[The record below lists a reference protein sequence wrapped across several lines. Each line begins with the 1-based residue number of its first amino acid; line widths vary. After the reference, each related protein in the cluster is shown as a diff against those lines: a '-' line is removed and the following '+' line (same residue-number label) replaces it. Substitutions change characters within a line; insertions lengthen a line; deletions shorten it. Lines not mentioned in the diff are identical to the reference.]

1 VNAIEVRDV
10 SVRILDATILQDISL
25 DVPAGEWVGLIGPNG
40 AGKTTLLRAIAGL
53 APYQG
58 TIRLDEN
65 DVARLSP
72 KQRARMVAI
81 VPQRPVLPPPMTVF
95 EYVLLGRTPYIRYF
109 DTEQR
114 HDIDV
119 VGRALDRLDV
129 SAFADR
135 VLDSLSGGEQQRVV
149 LARALAQEAPIL
161 LLDEGTSALDIG
173 SQQQVLELV
182 ETLRLT
188 DGFTVVSAM
197 HDLTLAGQFAHSLAL
212 ISHGRLIAEGEPADV
227 LTEETILT
235 HYGAAVRITHDDYG
249 IIVAPVRAA
258 GARRPRELQP

>member
-1 VNAIEVRDV
+1 VNTIEVRDV
-10 SVRILDATILQDISL
+10 SVRIDDATILTDISL
-25 DVPAGEWVGLIGPNG
+25 SVRTGEWVALIGPNG

-53 APYQG
+53 TPYEG
-58 TIRLDEN
+58 TIRLDDS
-65 DVARLSP
+65 DVSRLTP
-72 KQRARMVAI
+72 KERARKVAI

-109 DTEQR
+109 DTEQH

-119 VGRALDRLDV
+119 VGGALERLEI

-135 VLDSLSGGEQQRVV
+135 ALASLSGGEQQRVV

-182 ETLRLT
+182 ETLRMT

-197 HDLTLAGQFAHSLAL
+197 HDLTLAGQFAHSVAL

-235 HYGAAVRITHDDYG
+235 HYGAAVRITHNDDG
-249 IIVAPVRAA
+249 IVVAPVRAA
-258 GARRPRELQP
+258 GARRPRELQS

>member
-10 SVRILDATILQDISL
+10 SVRIMHATILSDISL
-25 DVPAGEWVGLIGPNG
+25 DVCAGEWVALIGPNG

-53 APYQG
+53 APFEG
-58 TIRLDEN
+58 TISLDGHE
-65 DVARLSP
+65 VSRMSARE
-72 KQRARMVAI
+72 RARKVAI

-119 VGRALDRLDV
+119 VGSALDRLEI
-129 SAFADR
+129 SAFTDR
-135 VLDSLSGGEQQRVV
+135 VLASLSGGEQQRVV

-182 ETLRLT
+182 ESLRVT

-212 ISHGRLIAEGEPADV
+212 ISHGRLIAEGDPADV

-235 HYGAAVRITHDDYG
+235 HYGAAVRITHDADG
-249 IIVAPVRAA
+249 IVVAPVRAA

>member
-1 VNAIEVRDV
+1 MNAIEIRDV
-10 SVRILDATILQDISL
+10 SVRIMHATILSDISL
-25 DVPAGEWVGLIGPNG
+25 DIPAGDWVALIGPNG

-53 APYQG
+53 APFEG
-58 TIRLDEN
+58 TIHVDGQ
-65 DVARLSP
+65 DVPHMSARE
-72 KQRARMVAI
+72 RARKVAI

-119 VGRALDRLDV
+119 VGDALNRLDI
-129 SAFADR
+129 SAFGDR
-135 VLDSLSGGEQQRVV
+135 VLASLSGGEQQRVV

-173 SQQQVLELV
+173 SQQTVLELV
-182 ETLRLT
+182 EELRSAGDL
-188 DGFTVVSAM
+188 TVVSAM

-212 ISHGRLIAEGEPADV
+212 ISRGRLVAEGEPADV
-227 LTEETILT
+227 LTEGTVLE
-235 HYGAAVRITHDDYG
+235 HYGAAVRITHDADG
-249 IIVAPVRAA
+249 IVVAPVRVAH
-258 GARRPRELQP
+258 RRPRELQP